1 MKKKKIKHPSW
12 LRQLKSLHKQ
22 AWSLQSEYI
31 RRSERGICFC
41 CGIKKKWKRMDCA
54 HYIHK
59 NSLDFDMLNLHS
71 CCTRCN
77 RFLHGNLGVYAERL
91 IAEYGEEAIQNL
103 RCRGNEV
110 KKFTIIELKE
120 LIKKYTIL
128 LKELKGVNK

>member
-1 MKKKKIKHPSW
+1 MKKKKIKHPS
-12 LRQLKSLHKQ
+12 LKSLHRQ
-22 AWSLQSEYI
+22 AWKLFSEYV
-31 RRSERGICFC
+31 RRSERGVCFC
-41 CGIKKKWKRMDCA
+41 CGVKKRWQETHAA
-54 HYIHK
+54 HYIHR
-59 NSLDFDMLNLHS
+59 NSLDYDPINIHA
-71 CCTRCN
+71 CCPRCN

-128 LKELKGVNK
+128 LKELKGVKKCLD